1 MAGTIQQIAQMAG
14 VSRGTVDRAL
24 NHRGRVRPEVAER
37 IEQIAEEI
45 GYVTK
50 TRKREEADG
59 RGTVFGY
66 SKKIGVITQL
76 SQSSFMI
83 QVKKGIDEVSRKLE
97 KQGIRILLRESA
109 TVDGEEQLR
118 LIDSLVEEGI
128 DGLAIMPVD
137 CDGVRDRLN
146 QLISEQNLPVITF
159 NSDIVGTG
167 RMCFVGLDNRKSGRT
182 AAGLMGML
190 MRGQGKVLGI
200 TGNFSN
206 SAGSRRMDGFVEE
219 LKNSFPQM
227 ELVGVQ
233 SSFDRTEEV
242 ENIIIHAMTAFPDLA
257 GILVVSGG
265 QAGVKRAFETLQ
277 PGTRPFVI
285 LYDLTPKNVRY
296 LQEGIV
302 DFLIDQEGYTQ
313 GYRAISLLADKL
325 RWNKNPEREHMYTE
339 INIKTKYN
347 L

>member
-1 MAGTIQQIAQMAG
+1 MAGTIQQIAELAG

-24 NHRGRVRPEVAER
+24 NHRGRIDPEVARR

-45 GYVTK
+45 GYVT
-50 TRKREEADG
+50 RQQKRASASG
-59 RGTVFGY
+59 QQVVPGY
-66 SKKIGVITQL
+66 HKSIGVITQL
-76 SQSSFMI
+76 SGASFMI
-83 QVKKGIDEVSRKLE
+83 QVHKGIDEVSKKLE
-97 KQGIRILLRESA
+97 KQGIHVLLRESA
-109 TVDGEEQLR
+109 GVDEQEQLK
-118 LIDSLVEEGI
+118 LIDELAGLGI

-137 CDGVRDRLN
+137 CDSVRQRLN
-146 QLISEQNLPVITF
+146 RLIAEQKIPVITF

-167 RMCFVGLDNRKSGRT
+167 RLCFVGLDNRKSGQA
-182 AAGLMGML
+182 AAGLMGMM

-206 SAGSRRMDGFVEE
+206 SAGSLRMDGFVEE

-227 ELVGVQ
+227 ELIGVQ

-242 ENIIIHAMTAFPDLA
+242 ERIIIHAMTAFPDLE
-257 GILVVSGG
+257 GILVISGG
-265 QAGVKRAFETLQ
+265 QAGVKQAFEQ
-277 PGTRPFVI
+277 IRPQKRPFVI

-313 GYRAISLLADKL
+313 GYRAISLLADQL
-325 RWNKNPEREHMYTE
+325 RWNKCPDREYMYTD
-339 INIKTKYN
+339 INIKTRYN